1 MNLSEKNIEALKSYF
16 SSKPVKRAYLFGS
29 HSRGEARDASDVD
42 ILVELDHTQPIG
54 LRFFQF
60 KDEIEELLAREVDL
74 VSEEGL
80 SVHIRPFVEKDRI
93 LIYERRAG

>member
-1 MNLSEKNIEALKSYF
+1 MKLTKRNIEAIKSYF

-29 HSRGEARDASDVD
+29 HSRGEAKDASDVD

-60 KDEIEELLAREVDL
+60 RDELQDLLARKVDL

-80 SVHIRPFVEKDRI
+80 SVHVRPFVERDRI
-93 LIYERRAG
+93 LIYERQIG